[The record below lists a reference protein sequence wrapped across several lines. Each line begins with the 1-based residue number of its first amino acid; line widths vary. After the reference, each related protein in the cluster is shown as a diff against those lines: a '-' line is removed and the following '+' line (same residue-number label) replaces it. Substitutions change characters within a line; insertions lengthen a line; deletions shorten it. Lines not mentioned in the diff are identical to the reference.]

1 MPEEV
6 AAPPRCA
13 AARDLEAFDAWASRH
28 RRRAALDGARRVEV
42 TERVWRGAVTR
53 TVTTWHNA
61 AHSAVQQPQSKRRE
75 LKVGGKPAQ
84 QQQQRPSRQQQQQQQ
99 YEQRPLRQQL
109 QQPNSKQRRSAK
121 RSAEHHARVRA
132 LRAVG
137 LVGCFVVR
145 LQAAL
150 ALRRAASPTQ
160 GPEAWEME
168 AIVDLA
174 KSKDK
179 EGLRLFSEQLG
190 ITPGAREVAADA
202 LAAW

>member
-1 MPEEV
+1 MGSNQSAP
-6 AAPPRCA
+6 AAS
-13 AARDLEAFDAWASRH
+13 ASRPGNASNYADDTAVKP
-28 RRRAALDGARRVEV
+28 RASGSS
-42 TERVWRGAVTR
+42 T
-53 TVTTWHNA
+53 
-61 AHSAVQQPQSKRRE
+61 
-75 LKVGGKPAQ
+75 
-84 QQQQRPSRQQQQQQQ
+84 QQQ